1 MSTRSL
7 VKRLSKNELGVTL
20 VEYALLLALISVVC
34 ITVIALAENDNASN
48 ILHSA
53 AASL

>member
-34 ITVIALAENDNASN
+34 ITVIALVGHNASN